1 MNASFRRERTTSRGT
16 IKVRKENLLARRS
29 RLPARARAR
38 LSMLRQAQMQRAQ
51 RIESQ
56 QLSSWSGRTH
66 HRISDP
72 RTRRAISQMSE
83 ARSLEANIGTA
94 TRRVGSACRA
104 VDVTLCLAVSVS
116 LPSVLENFNGKP
128 NENDKNSGSPKSWW
142 SDLHLDNRHTNH
154 TCQKHAPCGT
164 AYIYVYALIYAY
176 ADGHGRKRSR
186 ESSKRRMHRHSQPND
201 LPEIPSIPQCLSS
214 EKAERQGGG
223 PA

>member
-66 HRISDP
+66 HRIRDP

-116 LPSVLENFNGKP
+116 LPSVLRISMENLTKMSRIR
-128 NENDKNSGSPKSWW
+128 DHPK
-142 SDLHLDNRHTNH
+142 
-154 TCQKHAPCGT
+154 A
-164 AYIYVYALIYAY
+164 
-176 ADGHGRKRSR
+176 
-186 ESSKRRMHRHSQPND
+186 
-201 LPEIPSIPQCLSS
+201 
-214 EKAERQGGG
+214 GG
-223 PA
+223 PTFILTIDTLITRVKNTHHVVLPTSTCMH

>member
-1 MNASFRRERTTSRGT
+1 MQAFGANGSRRAAPSRCEKKIYWRGGAGC
-16 IKVRKENLLARRS
+16 RLGLARACQCSAKRRCNERS
-29 RLPARARAR
+29 GLRARSLAHGVV
-38 LSMLRQAQMQRAQ
+38 A
-51 RIESQ
+51 
-56 QLSSWSGRTH
+56 TH
-66 HRISDP
+66 HRIGDP

-94 TRRVGSACRA
+94 TRRVGSGCRA

-116 LPSVLENFNGKP
+116 LPSLLENFTGKP
-128 NENDKNSGSPKSWW
+128 NENVKNSGPPKSWW

-154 TCQKHAPCGT
+154 TRQKHAPCGT

-186 ESSKRRMHRHSQPND
+186 ESSQRRMHRHSQPND